1 MIIRFDKNNSPAE
14 IYLQDFSLKLTESVN
29 KMNLVCMLSEENTI
43 YLIFTTQTL
52 GDDVDYIDDLEMI
65 NHYLKSDF

>member
-43 YLIFTTQTL
+43 FLIFTTQTL